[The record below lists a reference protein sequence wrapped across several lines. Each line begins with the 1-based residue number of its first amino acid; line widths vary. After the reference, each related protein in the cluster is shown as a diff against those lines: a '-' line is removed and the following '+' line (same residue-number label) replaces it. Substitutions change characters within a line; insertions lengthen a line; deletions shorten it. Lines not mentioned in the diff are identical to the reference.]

1 MITRALEKY
10 KVSTTNQAVTSYA
23 GLPLLLGMAK
33 SLGLEEKLNGLP
45 VKERA
50 AGLPTGGNDIQLDG
64 VVAIGWGGVGRYRSV
79 ERGRGI
85 EGAVGEIPGGEY
97 GGRISEAVREFI
109 DTPAGTNPIG
119 DGGEG
124 DPSGGVEIGGCGR
137 GRLFSGVTE
146 IGGGDEL
153 RRGMGVYPRGG
164 DVRGAE
170 DASGGIISAWERIAD
185 GEFGRSFGSN
195 IWRR

>member
-50 AGLPTGGNDIQLDG
+50 RGYPPAETIFSLMGMLQS
-64 VVAIGWGGVGRYRSV
+64 GGVALDDIDLLNGD
-79 ERGRGI
+79 
-85 EGAVGEIPGGEY
+85 EGLRELLGEIPGGEY

-153 RRGMGVYPRGG
+153 RRGMG
-164 DVRGAE
+164 
-170 DASGGIISAWERIAD
+170 GIPP
-185 GEFGRSFGSN
+185 
-195 IWRR
+195 WR